1 MRTQVYTHTLQPQP
15 SEQRM
20 EWKVKRRQDGTR
32 YIVRRPVRNQMLR
45 DRAQKISDERNEMTT
60 EDDDT
65 KSEVKLGRYWPKEE
79 RKKHME
85 KSRERRQRQETLI
98 ATKMATKPNDAAS
111 EVQSTLEDGGN
122 TVFSRVVGEPV
133 VTSSVNASIVPQ
145 QTGLQAQSM
154 LLATMPK
161 NHGNCGALLNN
172 SSHKRTL
179 KAKKSS
185 RDDVAIATVSLATT
199 TAQDKLSTAA
209 GVTIAAAT
217 AASSAS
223 ATGIISS
230 DVAGMLSVTTV

>member
-1 MRTQVYTHTLQPQP
+1 
-15 SEQRM
+15 M

-98 ATKMATKPNDAAS
+98 ATKMATKPND
-111 EVQSTLEDGGN
+111 EVQSSLDDAA
-122 TVFSRVVGEPV
+122 VFSRVTGEPV
-133 VTSSVNASIVPQ
+133 ATTTIASVSNVQQ
-145 QTGLQAQSM
+145 QTGLQAQSV
-154 LLATMPK
+154 LTTMPK

-179 KAKKSS
+179 KAKKSC
-185 RDDVAIATVSLATT
+185 RDDVAITTVPSAINA
-199 TAQDKLSTAA
+199 AQDKS
-209 GVTIAAAT
+209 VAAASIT
-217 AASSAS
+217 SAATNPAASAS
-223 ATGIISS
+223 STGIISS

>member
-1 MRTQVYTHTLQPQP
+1 
-15 SEQRM
+15 M

-98 ATKMATKPNDAAS
+98 ATKMATKPNDITT
-111 EVQSTLEDGGN
+111 EVQSTIDDGGN
-122 TVFSRVVGEPV
+122 TVFSRITGEPII
-133 VTSSVNASIVPQ
+133 TSSSTTTTSIVQ
-145 QTGLQAQSM
+145 QQSATGGLQTQS
-154 LLATMPK
+154 LLTTMPK

-185 RDDVAIATVSLATT
+185 RDDGAQITVTSATVIAPDKS
-199 TAQDKLSTAA
+199 TASAA
-209 GVTIAAAT
+209 GVTIAAANA
-217 AASSAS
+217 AASAS
-223 ATGIISS
+223 GLIAS